1 MKSDLKH
8 AACFSSSTIPH
19 LSTCLN
25 LLLYVPSCHHHKINE
40 KIRNGQKDSGT
51 LSAVFLAGFTGSFE
65 AQVLFERKSEILR

>member
-51 LSAVFLAGFTGSFE
+51 LSAVFPAGFMGSFE